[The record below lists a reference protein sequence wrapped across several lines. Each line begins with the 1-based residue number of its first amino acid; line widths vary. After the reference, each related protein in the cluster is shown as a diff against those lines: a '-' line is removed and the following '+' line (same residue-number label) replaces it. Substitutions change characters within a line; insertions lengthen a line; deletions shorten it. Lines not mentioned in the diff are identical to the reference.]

1 VQGFAGNA
9 VDYSKMKAT
18 VLVDYSKMN
27 ENVPNGHFERS
38 ERTVTHPEKEER
50 MWPTFGAGHAR
61 MWCRHQ
67 YLKLLIA
74 PTIMALL
81 AYNQY
86 KYASFAAKSSDY
98 LSKLVEL
105 YECVVASERTLD
117 YSSTVQCSSLNR
129 SSELF
134 YVPTLTSLTT
144 SIKIRQFNCSKGAPD
159 FYYDND
165 EFADL
170 WNIENN
176 VATFI
181 IKNALP
187 LLLTYLVL
195 ETLQLAYFDLLS
207 IAPYIEKFASLPKLE
222 SLPGFRIG
230 LCANDADGRG
240 LHISYWFFGLGVY
253 PTLFVVSIV
262 LLTPFSP
269 NPIHCL
275 IFQPDLSIY
284 TTTYIASGL
293 AMLFGFVVPIEYYRR
308 FLRDYLTKYKSFER
322 VADDCRSH
330 FIKRRFSEQATI
342 FNRCPLHALLLV
354 FLFLFVTIVQYL
366 CIAIIVVLLCLRI
379 LSLIACIGCLIL
391 DMCFFFPLQ
400 LCPFN
405 YFRTK
410 LTHFRKSLHHFISTF
425 FFSPARW
432 LLVPEEVWIDS
443 MIKCHKIVF
452 NNGFITSEVKSS
464 ILESSE

>member
-1 VQGFAGNA
+1 MQGFAGNA
-9 VDYSKMKAT
+9 VDYSKMSAT

-27 ENVPNGHFERS
+27 ENVPNGHFERL
-38 ERTVTHPEKEER
+38 ERTVTRPEKEER

-81 AYNQY
+81 AYSQY
-86 KYASFAAKSSDY
+86 KYASFTAKSSDY

-117 YSSTVQCSSLNR
+117 LFTTVQCSSLNR
-129 SSELF
+129 SSEVL
-134 YVPTLTSLTT
+134 YIPTFPSY
-144 SIKIRQFNCSKGAPD
+144 SIKIRQFNCSKGVPD

-181 IKNALP
+181 IKNAAT

-207 IAPYIEKFASLPKLE
+207 IAPSTETFASLPKLE

-240 LHISYWFFGLGVY
+240 LHISYWFFGAGVY
-253 PTLFVVSIV
+253 PTLFVVSLV
-262 LLTPFSP
+262 LGSPFSP
-269 NPIHCL
+269 NPIHCF
-275 IFQPDLSIY
+275 IFESDKNFY
-284 TTTYIASGL
+284 TMSYICFGL
-293 AMLFGFVVPIEYYRR
+293 AMLCGFVVPIKYYRR
-308 FLRDYLTKYKSFER
+308 FLRDYLKKYKSFER
-322 VADDCRSH
+322 VADHCRSH

-354 FLFLFVTIVQYL
+354 FLFLFVTIVLYL
-366 CIAIIVVLLCLRI
+366 CLAITAVLFCLRI
-379 LSLIACIGCLIL
+379 SSLIAYIGCLIL

-405 YFRTK
+405 CFRTK
-410 LTHFRKSLHHFISTF
+410 LTHFRKRLHHFISTLF
-425 FFSPARW
+425 FPPARW
-432 LLVPEEVWIDS
+432 LLVPDEFWIDS
-443 MIKCHKIVF
+443 MVKCHKIVF